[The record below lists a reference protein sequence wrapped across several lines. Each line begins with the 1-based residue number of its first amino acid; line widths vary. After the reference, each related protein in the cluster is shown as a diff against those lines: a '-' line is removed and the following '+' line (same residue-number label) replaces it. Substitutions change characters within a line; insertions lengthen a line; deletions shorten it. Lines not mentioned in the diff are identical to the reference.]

1 MNGKKI
7 NLISWNEREPKY
19 GIRNWSENYEKMG
32 KGITLSEKEAKKLR
46 NILNNNL
53 KVGI

>member
-1 MNGKKI
+1 MHGKKDKF
-7 NLISWNEREPKY
+7 NKLEYKKKY
-19 GIRNWSENYEKMG
+19 DIRDLAKNHDKMG
-32 KGITLSEKEAKKLR
+32 KVITLSEEEDKKLR